1 MQYLT
6 EEEFHQ
12 MAAEFLRVL
21 RPGGLLAIK
30 EFDVTPF
37 QLGPLEPE
45 LIWRWLAARRQY
57 EQVLGAQHALCFRK
71 WLSEVGFTVGTHKTY
86 VGEDQHPLTEYQLAF
101 HRGGLRF
108 FLVLQSNCLTF
119 PKRRKRFGGI
129 ESPISIVRSIL
140 FMKRISIYAGHTR

>member
-1 MQYLT
+1 
-6 EEEFHQ
+6 

-108 FLVLQSNCLTF
+108 FAGLAEQLPDLSEEDKEIWRHRVADIDSPEHIIHEADFYL
-119 PKRRKRFGGI
+119 RRAYAL
-129 ESPISIVRSIL
+129 IL
-140 FMKRISIYAGHTR
+140 ANVPT